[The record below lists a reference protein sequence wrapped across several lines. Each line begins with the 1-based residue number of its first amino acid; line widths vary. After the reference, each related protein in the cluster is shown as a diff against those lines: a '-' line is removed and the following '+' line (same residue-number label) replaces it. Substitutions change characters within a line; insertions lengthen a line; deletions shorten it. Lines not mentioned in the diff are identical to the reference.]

1 MTKSVTLKRLRPELP
16 KIIKEIDS
24 RMMRF
29 VITKNGKPVAM
40 MMSVDDYENLLETLD
55 ILSNK
60 KLMSKIKKAE
70 MEVRKGNVR
79 TLDRLEKEMG
89 IV

>member
-1 MTKSVTLKRLRPELP
+1 
-16 KIIKEIDS
+16 
-24 RMMRF
+24 
-29 VITKNGKPVAM
+29 
-40 MMSVDDYENLLETLD
+40 
-55 ILSNK
+55 
-60 KLMSKIKKAE
+60 MSKIKKAE